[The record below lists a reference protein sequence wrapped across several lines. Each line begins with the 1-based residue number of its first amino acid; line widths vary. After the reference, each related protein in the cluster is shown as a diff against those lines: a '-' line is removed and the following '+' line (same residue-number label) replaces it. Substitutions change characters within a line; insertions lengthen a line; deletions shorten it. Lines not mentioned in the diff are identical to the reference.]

1 MCCVATCCAALQH
14 VVLLRC
20 NMLCCVATCCAVLQH
35 VVLCVPTALAS
46 LVTGGGRTDKLVK
59 LPRARSCAAATATRA
74 SATHSH
80 NACRWLP
87 ARCGTCRVSS
97 VSASCSSGSRKHT
110 AQLAR
115 TLNVCARTRTHRSR
129 TGTHMRAH
137 TQTGPARG
145 HHRGMRHA
153 TGQAALHRRALSYLP
168 GSLHC
173 LCDSLCVGTR
183 RRSGR
188 SRTSARRRS

>member
-1 MCCVATCCAALQH
+1 
-14 VVLLRC
+14 
-20 NMLCCVATCCAVLQH
+20 MLCCAATCCAVLQH

-59 LPRARSCAAATATRA
+59 VQRRSALARSCAAATATDSGLRH
-74 SATHSH
+74 SLTH
-80 NACRWLP
+80 RLP
-87 ARCGTCRVSS
+87 VRCGTCRVSS

-115 TLNVCARTRTHRSR
+115 THNLCARTRTHRSR
-129 TGTHMRAH
+129 TGTHVRAH
-137 TQTGPARG
+137 TQTDPARG
-145 HHRGMRHA
+145 CSTWDAARKQGR
-153 TGQAALHRRALSYLP
+153 AALHRRALSYLP